1 MFNSNILPR
10 FSQLPQ
16 NIKIEWIDESGNS
29 IDANQLNEVEYL
41 SRFQNK
47 SVIRK
52 ICTNMIADQRSG
64 TIQVYQDRILVR
76 EN

>member
-1 MFNSNILPR
+1 MLNAIILPR
-10 FSQLPQ
+10 LSQLPQ

-47 SVIRK
+47 CVVRK
-52 ICTNMIADQRSG
+52 ICTNMIADRRSG
-64 TIQVYQDRILVR
+64 TIQVYQDKILVR

>member
-1 MFNSNILPR
+1 MLNSNILPR
-10 FSQLPQ
+10 LMQLPQ

-41 SRFQNK
+41 SRFLNK
-47 SVIRK
+47 WVVKK

-64 TIQVYQDRILVR
+64 TIQVFHDKILVQ